1 MSAENPGVNAYL
13 RTKVMTAPPE
23 QLRLL
28 LIEGAIKFTRQGV
41 EAMRKRDWEG
51 VFNGYCQARN
61 ILLEL
66 SNSVRM
72 DVDPD
77 LGQRVQSLYMFMY
90 MHLVES
96 STDKD
101 IAKGEK
107 VLSLLEYERET
118 WVMLLDKL
126 QQEKNGG
133 AAAGAPGA
141 HAAPGSTAP
150 PTAQP
155 SGPPAEAAVPVSAPE
170 LPRASTFAGAS
181 RRTPLS
187 IQG

>member
-90 MHLVES
+90 TELLDASMEKSQDKLS
-96 STDKD
+96 SV
-101 IAKGEK
+101 IE
-107 VLSLLEYERET
+107 LLEYERET
-118 WVMLLDKL
+118 WVLLMQRL
-126 QQEKNGG
+126 SQEKGAGG
-133 AAAGAPGA
+133 QAPGE
-141 HAAPGSTAP
+141 AP
-150 PTAQP
+150 P
-155 SGPPAEAAVPVSAPE
+155 
-170 LPRASTFAGAS
+170 S
-181 RRTPLS
+181 RPTLS
-187 IQG
+187 LQG

>member
-118 WVMLLDKL
+118 WAMLIEKL
-126 QQEKNGG
+126 KAEQSGP
-133 AAAGAPGA
+133 AR
-141 HAAPGSTAP
+141 
-150 PTAQP
+150 P
-155 SGPPAEAAVPVSAPE
+155 SGGVSV
-170 LPRASTFAGAS
+170 AG
-181 RRTPLS
+181 
-187 IQG
+187 